1 MKKYN
6 YEARD
11 SASNKIVKSAV
22 QADSENAAAKLLT
35 AQGFVPLKIELQDDK
50 TNFFARFSGRITTK
64 DKVVF
69 TRQLATLIGAG
80 LPLAQSLRTVQ
91 EQTTNKRMQ
100 EIVQEII
107 SDVEGG
113 KSLSDSFAK
122 HPEAFNKVYVA
133 LVSAGETS
141 GTMDDS
147 LKRLAAQQEKDA
159 AMMSKIR
166 GAMMYPSIVLV
177 VIILVIGFMLFTV
190 VPQVEGLYRDL
201 NKGLPFVTLM
211 MIKVANFFSSLWWL
225 VILAMIIGGYFLAQY
240 LKTEQGIRTKD
251 IFKLNVPLFK
261 GMFRKMYMARF
272 ARTSQVLLRT
282 GVPMLDMLRIT
293 ADAVNNVIISESILR
308 ASDKVKG
315 GKALSASLSNE
326 DYFLAM
332 VPQMIKIGEQS
343 GKIDEMMGKTAQV
356 YEDEL
361 DEEIHALSTAIEPVL
376 MVFLAIVAGTM
387 VSAILLPIYGLVGNI
402 NIR

>member
-1 MKKYN
+1 MKKYD

-11 SASNKIVKSAV
+11 SASNKIVKSVV

-64 DKVVF
+64 DRVVF

-133 LVSAGETS
+133 LISAGETS

-147 LKRLAAQQEKDA
+147 LKRLAAQQEKEA

-211 MIKVANFFSSLWWL
+211 MIKTANFFSSLWWL

-251 IFKLNVPLFK
+251 TFKLNVPMFK

-272 ARTSQVLLRT
+272 ARTGQVLLST

-293 ADAVNNVIISESILR
+293 SYAVNNVIISESILR

-315 GKALSASLSNE
+315 GKALSTSLSNE

-361 DEEIHALSTAIEPVL
+361 DEEIRALSTAIEPVL

-387 VSAILLPIYGLVGNI
+387 VAAILLPIYSLVGNI

>member
-1 MKKYN
+1 MKKYD

-11 SASNKIVKSAV
+11 SASNKIVKSVV

-166 GAMMYPSIVLV
+166 GAMMYPSIVLA

-201 NKGLPFVTLM
+201 NKELPFVTLA
-211 MIKVANFFSSLWWL
+211 MIKMANFFSSLWWL

-272 ARTSQVLLRT
+272 ARTGQVLLRT

-361 DEEIHALSTAIEPVL
+361 DEEIRALSTAIEPVL

-387 VSAILLPIYGLVGNI
+387 VAAILLPIYSLVGNI